1 MPDIAIVAAAFTGLR
16 NAIEIAK
23 FLKESKPSLEQ
34 AEQQLKLADL
44 MLSLT
49 ETRIQLA
56 DIQTLFIEKDQTIKE
71 LEHKLNVKEDFESQY
86 KLVPTP
92 GGDMVYAFNGDP
104 THYCCQICWD
114 KERNKAILSNNCDVF
129 GYVICNGC
137 KGRCRVGKDQHLNL
151 EQSYAEGGRGPR
163 GWMAY

>member
-1 MPDIAIVAAAFTGLR
+1 MPDIAIVAAAFTRLR

-44 MLSLT
+44 MLSLA

-71 LEHKLNVKEDFESQY
+71 L
-86 KLVPTP
+86 
-92 GGDMVYAFNGDP
+92 
-104 THYCCQICWD
+104 
-114 KERNKAILSNNCDVF
+114 
-129 GYVICNGC
+129 
-137 KGRCRVGKDQHLNL
+137 
-151 EQSYAEGGRGPR
+151 
-163 GWMAY
+163 